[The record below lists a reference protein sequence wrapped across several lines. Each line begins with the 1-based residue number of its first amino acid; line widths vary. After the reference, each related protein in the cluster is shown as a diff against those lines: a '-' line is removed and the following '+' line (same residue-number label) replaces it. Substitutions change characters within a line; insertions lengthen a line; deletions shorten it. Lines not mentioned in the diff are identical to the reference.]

1 MGYIEENLIPGE
13 EIIARAKLHWEP
25 FVSPLIVAWLVL
37 FLAVLLM
44 TREDTVCCAFLSGF
58 VFLAAVMRFL
68 QAVIIYFTTEFA
80 LTNQRIIAKRG
91 YIRQHSLELMLT
103 KVESIQVKQPFVG
116 RLFNYGTIVVTGT
129 GGTREEFPSIASPLE
144 LRMSIN
150 QQLSRGS
157 VL

>member
-1 MGYIEENLIPGE
+1 VGYIEENLTPGE
-13 EIIARAKLHWEP
+13 EIIARAKLHWAP
-25 FVSPLIVAWLVL
+25 FVSPLIMAWLVL

-44 TREDTVCCAFLSGF
+44 TREDTVCLACLSGF

-91 YIRQHSLELMLT
+91 YIRQQSLELILN
-103 KVESIQVKQPFVG
+103 KVESIQVKQPIMG

-129 GGTREEFPSIASPLE
+129 GGTKEEFPSIASPLE